1 MSVPTHQQDLIALLE
16 ERGFV
21 HQCTDRDG
29 LAAHLAAGPATAY
42 LGFDATADSL
52 HVGHLQGLMLMRW
65 LQKAGHR
72 PLLLIGGAT
81 TRIGDPSFRDSSRPI
96 LTEAQIQANIDGIAR
111 VFSRYVELH
120 DDSLVNNAEW
130 LDGVGYL
137 EFLDRVGRHFSINRL
152 LTFDAI
158 RQRLD
163 REHSLSFLEFGY
175 TLLHIFVVL
184 FFIEVALRVWGMSLI
199 RYAEGEGEQ
208 ISMKVVSFGTTLL
221 VAWLIWILTDTAIQ
235 HSLGLGGKSRPNTRA
250 LTMLPLIRNVL
261 FATIAVIA
269 LIVALA
275 NMGMNVTPL
284 LAGAGVI
291 GLAIGFGAQ
300 SLVADLITGL
310 FIIIEDSLSI
320 DDYVDVGG
328 HLGTVEGLTIRTVR
342 LRDLDGVV
350 HTIPFSEIKSIKNYS
365 RQFGYAMFRW
375 PVPASMPIDD
385 AVALVR
391 EVAMELRS
399 DPAVYRNLWSPM
411 ELQGVESFDNG
422 QAILRFR
429 FKTAPIKQWEVQRAF
444 NLRLRRRL
452 DQAGLELSM
461 PRLNVQLSRAP
472 KAKSAEPDEP
482 GTPADGGI

>member
-1 MSVPTHQQDLIALLE
+1 M
-16 ERGFV
+16 
-21 HQCTDRDG
+21 
-29 LAAHLAAGPATAY
+29 
-42 LGFDATADSL
+42 
-52 HVGHLQGLMLMRW
+52 
-65 LQKAGHR
+65 
-72 PLLLIGGAT
+72 
-81 TRIGDPSFRDSSRPI
+81 
-96 LTEAQIQANIDGIAR
+96 
-111 VFSRYVELH
+111 
-120 DDSLVNNAEW
+120 
-130 LDGVGYL
+130 
-137 EFLDRVGRHFSINRL
+137 
-152 LTFDAI
+152 
-158 RQRLD
+158 
-163 REHSLSFLEFGY
+163 
-175 TLLHIFVVL
+175 VL

-208 ISMKVVSFGTTLL
+208 ISMKVVASAPHPAGRLADL
-221 VAWLIWILTDTAIQ
+221 DPHRYRDPAQ
-235 HSLGLGGKSRPNTRA
+235 PRPGRKSRPNTRA

-269 LIVALA
+269 PDRRP
-275 NMGMNVTPL
+275 GQHGHERHPL

-350 HTIPFSEIKSIKNYS
+350 HTIPFSEKEHQELLAPVRLRDPLAGAGEHADRRRGGAGARGRDGAAQRPGGLPQPVVADGIAGRGEF
-365 RQFGYAMFRW
+365 RQRPG
-375 PVPASMPIDD
+375 
-385 AVALVR
+385 
-391 EVAMELRS
+391 
-399 DPAVYRNLWSPM
+399 DPA
-411 ELQGVESFDNG
+411 
-422 QAILRFR
+422 R

-472 KAKSAEPDEP
+472 RRNPRNRTSRERRRTAASSAT
-482 GTPADGGI
+482 G

>member
-130 LDGVGYL
+130 LDGFGYL

-175 TLLHIFVVL
+175 TLLQAYDFVEL
-184 FFIEVALRVWGMSLI
+184 SRRRGC
-199 RYAEGEGEQ
+199 
-208 ISMKVVSFGTTLL
+208 TL
-221 VAWLIWILTDTAIQ
+221 Q
-235 HSLGLGGKSRPNTRA
+235 LGGADQWANIINGVELSRRQGGA
-250 LTMLPLIRNVL
+250 QLFGLTM
-261 FATIAVIA
+261 
-269 LIVALA
+269 
-275 NMGMNVTPL
+275 PL
-284 LAGAGVI
+284 LATSDGRKMGKSAQGAVWLNAER
-291 GLAIGFGAQ
+291 LAPFDFWQ
-300 SLVADLITGL
+300 
-310 FIIIEDSLSI
+310 FWRNC
-320 DDYVDVGG
+320 DDRDVGRF
-328 HLGTVEGLTIRTVR
+328 LAL
-342 LRDLDGVV
+342 
-350 HTIPFSEIKSIKNYS
+350 FSELP
-365 RQFGYAMFRW
+365 M
-375 PVPASMPIDD
+375 DE
-385 AVALVR
+385 VR
-391 EVAMELRS
+391 RLGA
-399 DPAVYRNLWSPM
+399 
-411 ELQGVESFDNG
+411 LQGAELNEAKVVLAN
-422 QAILRFR
+422 AA
-429 FKTAPIKQWEVQRAF
+429 TALAHGEHAARSAADAARGVFADGTR
-444 NLRLRRRL
+444 
-452 DQAGLELSM
+452 DSGLPVM
-461 PRLNVQLSRAP
+461 KLSRAP
-472 KAKSAEPDEP
+472 GAGTVADRPAAGTRDPALPQRGPPPRRRRRPAPGRHAGQRSGRAAGGRGRRAALEP
-482 GTPADGGI
+482 GQEAAFAPATRGLRCLRPQGAALHQSFSV